1 MDEQDDDKKRV
12 LTPPSEWAEGMKP
25 SESPQLVDDFDE
37 DTDWLD
43 EDDFTSPDEDTA
55 DDDWDEDADGEEEA
69 ISDEDYDDYEDDDSP
84 SEADAL
90 LADHREASRA
100 PVKKGMPIVP
110 WSVAGVLLLA
120 LAGVTGKWLDD
131 RSTAEEA
138 AQELQASLIAAQRNS
153 GVPETEA
160 QALRDENQ
168 ALKAEVSVLEEQ
180 YAQAMQELAEAKESV
195 AQSMASSRDG
205 SASNSASSTNT
216 NRATIPSSAMPIQG
230 SGLWFV
236 NVESHTD
243 SALANQRMREIDSRI
258 ESIRFETARAR
269 VNGRIYHRVR
279 AAGFS
284 TQADATAAAQLI
296 ADTLG
301 TGPLWVGKDSN
312 AQASL
317 TPPPPKPT
325 ASEPQ
330 VVAQQPTPKPVRLRD
345 MSRKENWFVFVETFD
360 QEPKA
365 DAVANELK
373 DKGWDA
379 KVAVESRSGELF
391 YRVQVVGIDDERMG
405 NAIVSELKQS
415 GNFGNA
421 RLRKAI

>member
-1 MDEQDDDKKRV
+1 MDDQDDDKKRV
-12 LTPPSEWAEGMKP
+12 LTPPSEWADGMKP
-25 SESPQLVDDFDE
+25 SEPPQLVDDFDE

-43 EDDFTSPDEDTA
+43 EDDFASPDEDTA
-55 DDDWDEDADGEEEA
+55 DDDWDEDANGDEEA

-90 LADHREASRA
+90 LADHREAARA
-100 PVKKGMPIVP
+100 PEKKRMPIVP
-110 WSVAGVLLLA
+110 WAVAGVLLLA

-131 RSTAEEA
+131 RSTAAAA
-138 AQELQASLIAAQRNS
+138 AQELQASLIAAQRNT
-153 GVPETEA
+153 GVPEAEV

-180 YAQAMQELAEAKESV
+180 YAQAMIEV
-195 AQSMASSRDG
+195 
-205 SASNSASSTNT
+205 SSTKNQIDALALEAANDVVRGKQSIT
-216 NRATIPSSAMPIQG
+216 PQKSYPVQ
-230 SGLWFV
+230 SGGPWFV

-243 SALANQRMREIDSRI
+243 SGLANQRMREIGSRFT
-258 ESIRFETARAR
+258 SINFETISAR

-284 TQADATAAAQLI
+284 SQADATAAAELI

-312 AQASL
+312 PQASV
-317 TPPPPKPT
+317 TPSPPKPA
-325 ASEPQ
+325 ASQSQ
-330 VVAQQPTPKPVRLRD
+330 VAARQPTPKPIRLKD

-360 QEPKA
+360 QKPQA
-365 DAVANELK
+365 DAVASDLI

-405 NAIVSELKQS
+405 NAIVAELRNS
-415 GNFGNA
+415 GDFGNA

>member
-1 MDEQDDDKKRV
+1 MDDQDDDKKRV
-12 LTPPSEWAEGMKP
+12 LTPPSEWADGMKP
-25 SESPQLVDDFDE
+25 SEPPQLVDDFDE

-43 EDDFTSPDEDTA
+43 EDDFASPDEDTA
-55 DDDWDEDADGEEEA
+55 DDDWDEEADGSEEA

-100 PVKKGMPIVP
+100 PEKKRMPIVP

-131 RSTAEEA
+131 RSTAEKT
-138 AQELQASLIAAQRNS
+138 AQELQASLLAAQRNT
-153 GVPETEA
+153 GVPEAEA

-180 YAQAMQELAEAKESV
+180 YAQAMKEVSDTKNQIDALALKTANDLV
-195 AQSMASSRDG
+195 QGDRLDAAQRSYPVQSG
-205 SASNSASSTNT
+205 
-216 NRATIPSSAMPIQG
+216 
-230 SGLWFV
+230 GLWFV

-243 SALANQRMREIDSRI
+243 SGLANQRMREIDERFT
-258 ESIRFETARAR
+258 SISFETVSAR
-269 VNGRIYHRVR
+269 VNGRIYHRIR

-284 TQADATAAAQLI
+284 SQAEATEASKII
-296 ADTLG
+296 AGVLG
-301 TGPLWVGKDSN
+301 NGPLWVGRDKSP
-312 AQASL
+312 QAR
-317 TPPPPKPT
+317 
-325 ASEPQ
+325 
-330 VVAQQPTPKPVRLRD
+330 VQPTSKKPADAQRVVTSQPEPKTIRLKN
-345 MSRKENWFVFVETFD
+345 MSRRENWFVFVETFD
-360 QEPKA
+360 EEPKA
-365 DAVANELK
+365 DAVASDLI

-405 NAIVSELKQS
+405 NAIVAELRSS
-415 GNFGNA
+415 GDFGNA

>member
-1 MDEQDDDKKRV
+1 MDDQDDDKKRV
-12 LTPPSEWAEGMKP
+12 LTPPSEWADGMKP
-25 SESPQLVDDFDE
+25 SEPPQLVDDFDE

-43 EDDFTSPDEDTA
+43 EDDFASPNEDTA
-55 DDDWDEDADGEEEA
+55 DDDWNEEADGSEEA

-100 PVKKGMPIVP
+100 PEKKRMPIVP

-131 RSTAEEA
+131 RSTAAEA
-138 AQELQASLIAAQRNS
+138 AQELQASLIAAQRNT

-180 YAQAMQELAEAKESV
+180 YAQAMQELAEAKESA
-195 AQSMASSRDG
+195 AQSV
-205 SASNSASSTNT
+205 ASSTVRSPSNRDAARGSNT
-216 NRATIPSSAMPIQG
+216 LPIQG
-230 SGLWFV
+230 SGIWFV
-236 NVESHTD
+236 NVESHTE
-243 SALANQRMREIDSRI
+243 SALASQRMREINSRFA
-258 ESIRFETARAR
+258 SIKFETASAR

-284 TQADATAAAQLI
+284 SQADATAAAELI
-296 ADTLG
+296 ADTLR

-312 AQASL
+312 PQASV
-317 TPPPPKPT
+317 TPPPPKP
-325 ASEPQ
+325 AAPQ
-330 VVAQQPTPKPVRLRD
+330 SQVAARQPTPKPIRLKA

-360 QEPKA
+360 QEPQA
-365 DAVANELK
+365 DAVASDLI

-405 NAIVSELKQS
+405 NAIVAELRNS
-415 GNFGNA
+415 GDFGNA

>member
-1 MDEQDDDKKRV
+1 MDDQDDDKKRV

-25 SESPQLVDDFDE
+25 SDPPQLVDDFDE

-43 EDDFTSPDEDTA
+43 EDDFASADEDSA
-55 DDDWDEDADGEEEA
+55 DDKWDEGADGAEEA

-90 LADHREASRA
+90 LADHREASRT
-100 PVKKGMPIVP
+100 PEKKKTPIIP
-110 WSVAGVLLLA
+110 WSVAAVLLVA

-131 RSTAEEA
+131 RSKAEVA
-138 AQELQASLIAAQRNS
+138 AQELQASLIAAQRNT
-153 GVPETEA
+153 GVPEAEA
-160 QALRDENQ
+160 QALRDENR

-180 YAQAMQELAEAKESV
+180 YAQAMQELSQAKEA
-195 AQSMASSRDG
+195 AQSAASSSVR
-205 SASNSASSTNT
+205 SASSSANSPSN
-216 NRATIPSSAMPIQG
+216 NRVASRSGATPIQG
-230 SGLWFV
+230 SGIWFV
-236 NVESHTD
+236 NVESHTE
-243 SALANQRMREIDSRI
+243 SALANQRMREIDSRFA
-258 ESIRFETARAR
+258 SINFETVRAR

-284 TQADATAAAQLI
+284 SQADATAAARLI
-296 ADTLG
+296 ADALE

-312 AQASL
+312 PQASV

-325 ASEPQ
+325 TPQPQ
-330 VVAQQPTPKPVRLRD
+330 VAARQPMPKPIRLKD
-345 MSRKENWFVFVETFD
+345 MSREENWFVFVETFD
-360 QEPKA
+360 REPKA
-365 DAVANELK
+365 EAVASELK

-391 YRVQVVGIDDERMG
+391 YRVQVVGIENERMG
-405 NAIVSELKQS
+405 NAIVTELRNS
-415 GNFGNA
+415 GEFGNA

>member
-1 MDEQDDDKKRV
+1 MDDQDDDKKRV

-43 EDDFTSPDEDTA
+43 EDDFASSDEDVPDEDW
-55 DDDWDEDADGEEEA
+55 DDEDDGTDEGESAENQDDHD
-69 ISDEDYDDYEDDDSP
+69 DEDQP

-100 PVKKGMPIVP
+100 PEKKRMSIVP
-110 WSVAGVLLLA
+110 WSVAGILLLA

-131 RSTAEEA
+131 RSKGDEA
-138 AQELQASLIAAQRNS
+138 AQELQASLVAAQQNT
-153 GVPETEA
+153 GVPEAEA

-180 YAQAMQELAEAKESV
+180 YAQAMQELAEAEEAAAKSV
-195 AQSMASSRDG
+195 ASSSVG
-205 SASNSASSTNT
+205 SARSSVDSPRNPRTASRSGTV
-216 NRATIPSSAMPIQG
+216 PSQG
-230 SGLWFV
+230 SGIWFV
-236 NVESHTD
+236 NVESHTE
-243 SALANQRMREIDSRI
+243 SAVANQRMREIDSAI
-258 ESIRFETARAR
+258 ASLKFETASAR

-284 TQADATAAAQLI
+284 SQADATTAAQLI

-312 AQASL
+312 PQASV
-317 TPPPPKPT
+317 TPPPSKPV
-325 ASEPQ
+325 ASEAQ
-330 VVAQQPTPKPVRLRD
+330 VAARQSTPKPIRLKD

-360 QEPKA
+360 QEPQA
-365 DAVANELK
+365 DAVASDLI

-405 NAIVSELKQS
+405 NAIVAELRNS
-415 GNFGNA
+415 GDFGNA

>member
-1 MDEQDDDKKRV
+1 MDDQDDDKKRV
-12 LTPPSEWAEGMKP
+12 LTPPSEWADGMKP
-25 SESPQLVDDFDE
+25 SEPPQLVDDFDE

-43 EDDFTSPDEDTA
+43 EDDFASSDEDVPDEDW
-55 DDDWDEDADGEEEA
+55 DDEDDGADEGDSGEEQDDHD
-69 ISDEDYDDYEDDDSP
+69 DEDQP

-100 PVKKGMPIVP
+100 PEKKRIPIVP

-131 RSTAEEA
+131 RSKAEDA
-138 AQELQASLIAAQRNS
+138 AQELQASLIAAQRNT
-153 GVPETEA
+153 GVPEAEA

-180 YAQAMQELAEAKESV
+180 YAQAMQELVEAKEAAAQSV
-195 AQSMASSRDG
+195 ASSSVR
-205 SASNSASSTNT
+205 SASPSTNSR
-216 NRATIPSSAMPIQG
+216 NNSGAASRLGATPIQG
-230 SGLWFV
+230 SGIWFV
-236 NVESHTD
+236 NVESHTE
-243 SALANQRMREIDSRI
+243 SALANQRMREIDSAI
-258 ESIRFETARAR
+258 ASIKFETARAR

-284 TQADATAAAQLI
+284 SQADATAAAELI

-312 AQASL
+312 PQASV
-317 TPPPPKPT
+317 TPPPPKPV
-325 ASEPQ
+325 ASQSQ
-330 VVAQQPTPKPVRLRD
+330 VAARPPTPKPIRLKD

-360 QEPKA
+360 QEPQA
-365 DAVANELK
+365 DAVANDLI

-405 NAIVSELKQS
+405 NAIVAELRNS
-415 GNFGNA
+415 GDFGNA